1 MNLQHIFIIAKK
13 ELRAINSEKT
23 IILAILLQLFI
34 AMFSSFLIV
43 GLAAMYDPDSLSA
56 YSHQKYPVAYTGSP
70 SPLADL
76 LRESKDFVVYDMD
89 LATAVTALEERKLS
103 AVVWVPDTS
112 PDADEP
118 VKITLYTIKNDIQSS
133 VVNSKLRD
141 VFVTYEN
148 TLRGIRADRIS
159 SDPIVIELPP
169 EVPGTNFYEFVYGL
183 LIPLLIFMPAIIS
196 AALIIDMITEE
207 FQHDTIETLISTPV
221 TFTEMIWG
229 KVAACFVIVPVQA
242 FVWIALMIING
253 IHVAGVVPI
262 LLHVSVASL
271 LMILLSTFVALHYRE
286 RTSAQFIF
294 STALVVV
301 LLGVLALPVNPAN
314 LIVLLSIGA
323 VGSEHWAA
331 LAVMVGVLVFGI
343 AALTRYAQRVEKT
356 ALQ

>member
-1 MNLQHIFIIAKK
+1 MDLRHVFIITKK
-13 ELRAINSEKT
+13 ELRGINAEKT

-43 GLAAMYDPDSLSA
+43 GLAAMYDPDALSE
-56 YSHQKYPVAYTGSP
+56 YSRQQYPVAYTGSP
-70 SPLADL
+70 SPLEGML
-76 LRESKDFVVYDMD
+76 KRSGDFVVYEMD
-89 LATAVTALEERKLS
+89 LSTAVAALQERKLS
-103 AVVWVPDTS
+103 AVIWVPETA
-112 PDADEP
+112 PDADDP
-118 VKITLYTIKNDIQSS
+118 VKITLYTIQNDIQSS
-133 VVNSKLRD
+133 VVNSKLKD
-141 VFVTYEN
+141 VFVDYEN
-148 TLRGIRADRIS
+148 TLRSVRADRMTS
-159 SDPIVIELPP
+159 TPIEVILPP

-196 AALIIDMITEE
+196 AALIIDLITEE
-207 FQHDTIETLISTPV
+207 FQHDTVETLISTPV
-221 TFTEMIWG
+221 TFSEMVWG

-242 FVWIALMIING
+242 ALWIALMIANG
-253 IHVAGVVPI
+253 IAVAGVVPI

-301 LLGVLALPVNPAN
+301 IIGVLALPFNPAN

-323 VGSEHWAA
+323 AGSGHWAV
-331 LAVMVGVLVFGI
+331 LVMMTGVLALGTI
-343 AALTRYAQRVEKT
+343 ALTRYARVVEKT

>member
-1 MNLQHIFIIAKK
+1 MSLRHIYVITKK
-13 ELRAINSEKT
+13 ELRSINAEKT

-43 GLAAMYDPDSLSA
+43 GLAAMYDPDTLSE
-56 YSHQKYPVAYTGSP
+56 YSRQQYPVGYTGSA
-70 SPLADL
+70 SPLEEL
-76 LRESKDFVVYDMD
+76 LRESGDFVVYRMD

-103 AVVWVPDTS
+103 AVIWVPDTA
-112 PDADEP
+112 PDADDP

-133 VVNSKLRD
+133 VVNSKLKD
-141 VFVTYEN
+141 VFVTYEE
-148 TLRGIRADRIS
+148 TLRDIRGDRIS
-159 SDPIVIELPP
+159 SVPIVVNLPP

-207 FQHDTIETLISTPV
+207 FQHDTIETLISTPI
-221 TFTEMIWG
+221 TFAEMIWG
-229 KVAACFVIVPVQA
+229 KVAACFVIVPIQA
-242 FVWIALMIING
+242 AVWIGLMMVNG

-301 LLGVLALPVNPAN
+301 LIGVLSLPANPAN
-314 LIVLLSIGA
+314 LIVLLSVGA
-323 VGSEHWAA
+323 AGSGHWIVLMVMAGVLAVSMAA
-331 LAVMVGVLVFGI
+331 LN
-343 AALTRYAQRVEKT
+343 RYMRVVEKT

>member
-1 MNLQHIFIIAKK
+1 MDFRHVYIIMKK
-13 ELRAINSEKT
+13 ELGAINAEKT

-43 GLAAMYDPDSLSA
+43 GLAAMYDPDTLSD
-56 YSHQKYPVAYTGSP
+56 YSRQKYPIAYTGSP
-70 SPLADL
+70 SPLEEL
-76 LRESKDFVVYDMD
+76 LRESGDFVVYEMD
-89 LATAVTALEERKLS
+89 LGTAVTALEERKLS
-103 AVVWVPDTS
+103 GVVWVPDTA

-141 VFVTYEN
+141 VFVAYEES
-148 TLRGIRADRIS
+148 LRAIREDRIS
-159 SDPIVIELPP
+159 SVPIVVDLPP

-221 TFTEMIWG
+221 TFSEMVWG
-229 KVAACFVIVPVQA
+229 KVSACFVIVPVQA
-242 FVWIALMIING
+242 AVWIALMVVNG
-253 IHVAGVVPI
+253 ISVAGIVPI

-271 LMILLSTFVALHYRE
+271 LMILLSAFVALHYRE

-301 LLGVLALPVNPAN
+301 LIGVLSLPANPAN

-323 VGSEHWAA
+323 AGSEHWLVLAMMAGVLALGMAA
-331 LAVMVGVLVFGI
+331 LNRYTHLV
-343 AALTRYAQRVEKT
+343 EST

>member
-1 MNLQHIFIIAKK
+1 MDLRHIYVITKK
-13 ELRAINSEKT
+13 ELGSINAEKT

-43 GLAAMYDPDSLSA
+43 GLAAMYDPDALSE
-56 YSHQKYPVAYTGSP
+56 YSRQQYSVGYTGSP
-70 SPLADL
+70 SPLEEL
-76 LRESKDFVVYDMD
+76 LRESGDFVVYEMD

-103 AVVWVPDTS
+103 AVIWVPDTA
-112 PDADEP
+112 PNADNP

-141 VFVTYEN
+141 VFVTYEES
-148 TLRGIRADRIS
+148 LRDIRGDRIS
-159 SDPIVIELPP
+159 SDPIMVNLPP
-169 EVPGTNFYEFVYGL
+169 EVPGTNFFEFVYGL

-207 FQHDTIETLISTPV
+207 FQHDTIETLISTPI
-221 TFTEMIWG
+221 TFAEMVWG
-229 KVAACFVIVPVQA
+229 KVAASFVIVPVQA
-242 FVWIALMIING
+242 AIWIGLMVVNG
-253 IHVAGVVPI
+253 IYVAGIVPI

-271 LMILLSTFVALHYRE
+271 LMILLSAFVALHYRE

-301 LLGVLALPVNPAN
+301 LIGVLSLPANPAN

-323 VGSEHWAA
+323 AGWEHWAV
-331 LAVMVGVLVFGI
+331 LAIMAGI
-343 AALTRYAQRVEKT
+343 LILGMAALNRYMGVVEKT

>member
-1 MNLQHIFIIAKK
+1 MDLRHVYVITKK
-13 ELRAINSEKT
+13 ELRAINAEKT

-43 GLAAMYDPDSLSA
+43 GLAAMYDPDALSD
-56 YSHQKYPVAYTGSP
+56 YSRQQYPVAYTGSP
-70 SPLADL
+70 SPLEGL
-76 LRESKDFVVYDMD
+76 LRESGDFVVYEMD
-89 LATAVTALEERKLS
+89 LRTAVTALEERKLS
-103 AVVWVPDTS
+103 AVIWVPDTA
-112 PDADEP
+112 PDADNP

-141 VFVTYEN
+141 VFVAYEN
-148 TLRGIRADRIS
+148 GLRGIRADRIS
-159 SDPIVIELPP
+159 SDPIIVALPP

-207 FQHDTIETLISTPV
+207 FQHNTVETLISTPI
-221 TFTEMIWG
+221 TFAEMVWG
-229 KVAACFVIVPVQA
+229 KVSACFVIVPVQA
-242 FVWIALMIING
+242 AVWIGLMVVNG
-253 IHVAGVVPI
+253 IHVAGIVPI

-301 LLGVLALPVNPAN
+301 LIGVLSLPANPAN

-323 VGSEHWAA
+323 AGSEHWVVLAMMAGILALGMAA
-331 LAVMVGVLVFGI
+331 LN
-343 AALTRYAQRVEKT
+343 RYMHVVEKT

>member
-1 MNLQHIFIIAKK
+1 MDLRHIYVITKK
-13 ELRAINSEKT
+13 ELRSINAEKT

-43 GLAAMYDPDSLSA
+43 GLAAMYDPDALSE
-56 YSHQKYPVAYTGSP
+56 YSRQQYSVAYTGSA
-70 SPLADL
+70 SPLEEL
-76 LRESKDFVVYDMD
+76 LRESGDFVVYEMD

-103 AVVWVPDTS
+103 AVIWVPDTA
-112 PDADEP
+112 PDANDP

-141 VFVTYEN
+141 VFVTYEES
-148 TLRGIRADRIS
+148 LRDIRGDRIS
-159 SDPIVIELPP
+159 SDPIVVNLPP
-169 EVPGTNFYEFVYGL
+169 DVPGTNFYEFVYGL

-207 FQHDTIETLISTPV
+207 FQHDTIETLISTPI
-221 TFTEMIWG
+221 TFAEMVWG

-242 FVWIALMIING
+242 ALWIALMVING
-253 IHVAGVVPI
+253 IYVAGIVPI

-301 LLGVLALPVNPAN
+301 LIGVLSLPANPAN

-323 VGSEHWAA
+323 VGGEHWIVF
-331 LAVMVGVLVFGI
+331 AVMIGVLALGI
-343 AALTRYAQRVEKT
+343 AALNRYMHVVEKT

>member
-1 MNLQHIFIIAKK
+1 MDLRHIFIITKK
-13 ELRAINSEKT
+13 ELRAINAEKT

-43 GLAAMYDPDSLSA
+43 GLAAMYDPDSLSE
-56 YSHQKYPVAYTGSP
+56 YSRQQYPVAYTGTP
-70 SPLADL
+70 SPLEDL
-76 LRESKDFVVYDMD
+76 LAGSGDFVVYEMD

-103 AVVWVPDTS
+103 AVVWVPDTA
-112 PDADEP
+112 PDADDP

-148 TLRGIRADRIS
+148 SLRDIRSDRIS
-159 SDPIVIELPP
+159 SEPIVVDLPP

-207 FQHDTIETLISTPV
+207 FQHDTVETLISTPI
-221 TFTEMIWG
+221 TFAEMIWG

-242 FVWIALMIING
+242 AVWIALMIANG
-253 IHVAGVVPI
+253 IHVAGIIPI
-262 LLHVSVASL
+262 LLHVSAASL

-323 VGSEHWAA
+323 AGNEHWVV
-331 LAVMVGVLVFGI
+331 LAVMTGVLALGI
-343 AALTRYAQRVEKT
+343 AALTRYAHVVEKT

>member
-1 MNLQHIFIIAKK
+1 MDLRHIYVITKK
-13 ELRAINSEKT
+13 ELGAINAEKT

-43 GLAAMYDPDSLSA
+43 GLAAMYDPNALSE
-56 YSHQKYPVAYTGSP
+56 YSRQQYPVAITGSA
-70 SPLADL
+70 SPLEEL
-76 LRESKDFVVYDMD
+76 LRESRDFVVYRMD

-103 AVVWVPDTS
+103 AVIWVPDTA

-148 TLRGIRADRIS
+148 SLRTIRGDRIS
-159 SDPIVIELPP
+159 SDPIVVNLPP

-207 FQHDTIETLISTPV
+207 FQHNTIETLISTPI
-221 TFTEMIWG
+221 TFAEMIWG

-242 FVWIALMIING
+242 AVWIALMVVNG
-253 IHVAGVVPI
+253 IYVAGIVPI

-271 LMILLSTFVALHYRE
+271 LMILLSAFVALHYRE

-301 LLGVLALPVNPAN
+301 LIGILSLPANPAN

-323 VGSEHWAA
+323 AGSEHWVI
-331 LAVMVGVLVFGI
+331 LAVMTGVLAVGM
-343 AALTRYAQRVEKT
+343 ATLNRYMGVVEKN

>member
-1 MNLQHIFIIAKK
+1 MDLRHIYVITKK
-13 ELRAINSEKT
+13 ELRAINAEKT

-43 GLAAMYDPDSLSA
+43 GLAAMYDPDALSD
-56 YSHQKYPVAYTGSP
+56 YSRQQYPVAYTGSP
-70 SPLADL
+70 SPLEDH
-76 LRESKDFVVYDMD
+76 LRESRDFVVYEMD

-103 AVVWVPDTS
+103 AVIWVPDTA

-148 TLRGIRADRIS
+148 SLRDIRGDRLS
-159 SDPIVIELPP
+159 SDPIVVNLPP
-169 EVPGTNFYEFVYGL
+169 DVPGTNFYEFVYGL

-207 FQHDTIETLISTPV
+207 FQHDTVETLISTPIA
-221 TFTEMIWG
+221 FSEMIWG
-229 KVAACFVIVPVQA
+229 KVAACFAIVPVQA
-242 FVWIALMIING
+242 ALWIGLMTLNG
-253 IHVAGVVPI
+253 IYVAGIVPI

-271 LMILLSTFVALHYRE
+271 LMIILSTFVALHYRE

-294 STALVVV
+294 STVLVVV
-301 LLGVLALPVNPAN
+301 LIGVLSLPANPAN

-323 VGSEHWAA
+323 AGSDHWII
-331 LAVMVGVLVFGI
+331 LAVTSGVL
-343 AALTRYAQRVEKT
+343 AASMAVLNRYMHVVEKT